1 MPWHA
6 PFKSLF
12 SRRPSLATV
21 TVYALV
27 LAGLILLPR
36 AHAQLRLETEL
47 RESSLTD
54 PTPRPLFI
62 RGGRAEGRIGQDL
75 TLHEGSELR
84 QGQLVIRADRLTRYE
99 ADDEVVAVGD
109 VRIRQGGQVVTGPRL
124 QLSLDAMTGRME
136 LPRFAV
142 PASGASGRGALL
154 EFIDR
159 HRAVL
164 RDAVYTSCKP
174 DDPDWMLKAQELTFD
189 QTANEGVA
197 RSATL
202 YFKDVPVLGLPWLEF
217 GLTDERRSGF
227 MAPLLAQSSR
237 LGAEVRVPY
246 YWNIAPNR
254 DLLWSAN
261 LSARRSLQI
270 AGTARTLDPFGTTNT
285 QFEVTPYDPVAQ
297 DSRWMLNSVGVVNQL
312 AGWSGGWTLRGVSD
326 DNYYVDYARSIAQ
339 SADRSLPRSAFMAR
353 GWGDWTLRLGVL
365 QHQNI
370 LEARNAPPY
379 DRLPQLT
386 LQHARRDL
394 SGLDLLTT
402 IDLSQFQR
410 RLAATAEGWRL
421 TANPSVSY
429 GLGGPAW
436 FVTPKIG
443 AHLSAY
449 QLNANPLG
457 PTELQRAIPTLSI
470 DSGLIFERPTMLA
483 GQAMTQT
490 LEPRIFYVH
499 TPYRDQSA
507 VPVFDSSV
515 VNLNFASLFSENLYV
530 GGDRIA
536 DANQMT
542 VGAVSRYIQTDT
554 GAERLRLALGQRF
567 YFTPQRVSLP
577 GVALRSDTRSDL
589 LLAVAGGLG
598 RDHYLD
604 AAVQFSVG
612 DGAVPRAGVG
622 WRWWPAFDQ
631 LLNVALRYQSR
642 DYAQLDTSW
651 RWPVSGGWSSLGRI
665 NYSVLREQFDAASG
679 TVKPVSPQ
687 LLEGLLGFEYQADCW
702 SARFVAQRFLTTSA
716 LRTTTVFLQFEF
728 NGFARLGIDPLDILS
743 RGIPGYRPA
752 PARPAGASRFH
763 GYE

>member
-1 MPWHA
+1 MPWHD

-270 AGTARTLDPFGTTNT
+270 AGTARTLDPFGTTDT

-386 LQHARRDL
+386 LQHTRRDL

-577 GVALRSDTRSDL
+577 
-589 LLAVAGGLG
+589 
-598 RDHYLD
+598 
-604 AAVQFSVG
+604 
-612 DGAVPRAGVG
+612 
-622 WRWWPAFDQ
+622 
-631 LLNVALRYQSR
+631 
-642 DYAQLDTSW
+642 
-651 RWPVSGGWSSLGRI
+651 
-665 NYSVLREQFDAASG
+665 
-679 TVKPVSPQ
+679 
-687 LLEGLLGFEYQADCW
+687 
-702 SARFVAQRFLTTSA
+702 
-716 LRTTTVFLQFEF
+716 
-728 NGFARLGIDPLDILS
+728 
-743 RGIPGYRPA
+743 
-752 PARPAGASRFH
+752 
-763 GYE
+763 

>member
-1 MPWHA
+1 MPWHDPSMSLSGFLPSRVFGVVSVLTFTGLA
-6 PFKSLF
+6 P
-12 SRRPSLATV
+12 
-21 TVYALV
+21 
-27 LAGLILLPR
+27 LPH
-36 AHAQLRLETEL
+36 AQAQLRLETEL
-47 RESSLTD
+47 QERSLTD
-54 PTPRPLFI
+54 PSPRPLFI
-62 RGGRAEGRIGQDL
+62 RGGLADGRVDQDL
-75 TLHEGSELR
+75 TLRERSELR
-84 QGQLVIRADRLTRYE
+84 RGATVIRADRLTRYE

-109 VRIRQGGQVVTGPRL
+109 VRIRHNGQVVTGPSL

-136 LPRFAV
+136 SPRFSV
-142 PASGASGRGALL
+142 PASGASGRGSLL

-159 HRAVL
+159 HRAAL

-174 DDPDWMLKAQELTFD
+174 DDPDWMLRAKELTLD
-189 QTANEGVA
+189 ETANEGVA
-197 RSATL
+197 RGATL
-202 YFKDVPVLGLPWLEF
+202 YFKDVPVLGLPWLAF

-227 MAPLLAQSSR
+227 MAPMLAQSSR

-261 LSARRSLQI
+261 LSAQRSLQI
-270 AGTARTLDPFGTTNT
+270 AGTARTLDPFGTTQT
-285 QFEVTPYDPVAQ
+285 QFEVTPYDPVAG
-297 DSRWMLNSVGVVNQL
+297 DSRWMVNSVGVANL
-312 AGWSGGWTLRGVSD
+312 LGWSGGWTLRGVSD

-339 SADRSLPRSAFMAR
+339 SADRSLPRTAFMAR

-394 SGLDLLTT
+394 SGLDFLTT

-436 FVTPKIG
+436 FVTPKVG

-449 QLNANPLG
+449 QLSANPLG
-457 PTELQRAIPTLSI
+457 ANALQRVIPTLSI

-483 GQAMTQT
+483 GQTMTQT
-490 LEPRIFYVH
+490 LEPRLFYVH
-499 TPYRDQSA
+499 TPYRDQSTI
-507 VPVFDSSV
+507 PVFDSSV

-542 VGAVSRYIQTDT
+542 LGAVSRFIQTDT
-554 GAERLRLALGQRF
+554 GAERLRLAVGQRF
-567 YFTPQRVSLP
+567 YFTPQRVSIP
-577 GVALRSDTRSDL
+577 GVALRSDTRSDML
-589 LLAVAGGLG
+589 FAVAGGLG
-598 RDHYLD
+598 RDQYLD
-604 AAVQFSVG
+604 AALQFSVG
-612 DGAVPRAGVG
+612 DGAVPRAGIG

-631 LLNVALRYQSR
+631 LLNVALRYQSK

-665 NYSVLREQFDAASG
+665 NYSVLREQFDAASSS
-679 TVKPVSPQ
+679 VKPVSPQ

-752 PARPAGASRFH
+752 PARPIGASRFH